1 MDLVAHSFGENNVLD
16 EGRGERERTSTNQE
30 EKEIY
35 GFVIYE
41 LWRKDIIGYIK
52 EK

>member
-1 MDLVAHSFGENNVLD
+1 MD

-35 GFVIYE
+35 GIVIYE
-41 LWRKDIIGYIK
+41 GKTLLVILKKNNESPIEDMYLN
-52 EK
+52 